1 MIRKSFIISII
12 FLILVMFS
20 TTALQYDVVN
30 VTGKVGQHVQGQISV
45 YYDNTTD
52 HRFDINN
59 VTITEIEGFEFI
71 QINKLRYNE
80 TKYINYTYYTDIPT
94 ESTEI
99 GKIWYFYYTNTSKE
113 QEEISVLISE
123 SAIENT
129 NFTIYLNDTV
139 IWHNIGDTNLTITNL
154 DDLSDTNTVPVD
166 GSYSR
171 NFIETGQFN
180 YFDEITNHVGYITI
194 LSNIQEQETH
204 TPNYDRNINFN
215 VSINYR
221 KANFTVEILP
231 TTFSMGHNEAKAGLI
246 QIISN
251 DTLHNVEL
259 NGDWFGFSENDFT
272 MDNDK
277 IFSFNITPKDITNS
291 DQTNKTYEK
300 TITIT
305 SENGGTIE
313 KTISIFINYATLD
326 DLQDQLGDVVLIP
339 MTAEQTYAYCN
350 KPEINWTGICE
361 KWIKNVTTE
370 KLVPRILY
378 PEINETDA
386 KDSLDAGNR
395 AEEGINRVSNKVE
408 DLAGNQRDLASFIE
422 DMQTTLTNWD
432 TKYSNKIDAIEL
444 DVNKKRRDSGTF
456 MFLILM
462 VIFFAIIGGIVWLI
476 LYLKKRAKPT
486 LNLSAG

>member
-1 MIRKSFIISII
+1 MIRKSITISIL

-20 TTALQYDVVN
+20 TTALQYDVIN
-30 VTGKVGQHVQGQISV
+30 VTGKVGQQVQGQIRV

-59 VTITEIEGFEFI
+59 ITITDMNGFEFI
-71 QINKLRYNE
+71 PIDILKYNE
-80 TKYINYTYYTDIPT
+80 IKYINYTYYTDIPT
-94 ESTEI
+94 DTIET
-99 GKIWYFYYTNTSKE
+99 GKIWYFYYTNTTRE
-113 QEEISVLISE
+113 QEGYVVNIDTNS
-123 SAIENT
+123 IENT

-139 IWHNIGDTNLTITNL
+139 TWHNIDDVNLTITNL
-154 DDLSDTNTVPVD
+154 DDLSDTNIVPVG

-171 NFIETGQFN
+171 NFTQTGQFN
-180 YFDEITNHVGYITI
+180 YFDEITNNIGYITI

-204 TPNYDRNINFN
+204 TPNYDKDINFN
-215 VSINYR
+215 ISVAYR
-221 KANFTVEILP
+221 QAKFTVELLP
-231 TTFSMGHNEAKAGLI
+231 TTFSMGHNEVKTGII

-251 DTLHNVEL
+251 DTLHNVDL
-259 NGDWFGFSENDFT
+259 SGDWFGFSDNDFT
-272 MDNDK
+272 IDNDK
-277 IFSFNITPKDITNS
+277 IFSFNITPRDITNS

-300 TITIT
+300 TIMIT
-305 SENGGTIE
+305 SENSGSVE
-313 KTISIFINYATLD
+313 KIISIFINYATLD

-361 KWIKNVTTE
+361 RYIKNLTVE

-386 KDSLDAGNR
+386 KDSLDAGSR
-395 AEEGINRVSNKVE
+395 AEEGVNRVSNKVE
-408 DLAGNQRDLASFIE
+408 DMASDQRDLYSIIE
-422 DMQTTLTNWD
+422 DMQITLTSWD

-444 DVNKKRRDSGTF
+444 EVNQKRRDSGTF
-456 MFLILM
+456 MFLIITI
-462 VIFFAIIGGIVWLI
+462 IFLGICGVVVWLI

-486 LNLSAG
+486 LDLSMG